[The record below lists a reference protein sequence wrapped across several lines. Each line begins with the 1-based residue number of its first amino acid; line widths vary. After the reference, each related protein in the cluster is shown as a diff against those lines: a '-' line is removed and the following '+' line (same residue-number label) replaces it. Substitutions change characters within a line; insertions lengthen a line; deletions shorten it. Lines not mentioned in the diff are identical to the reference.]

1 MESDYFN
8 SGVLLKDLEQCR
20 KEIVPE
26 EVFAFSQEHKATL
39 LLPDQD
45 ILNAMY
51 GGRILPLDDI
61 IWNYDARNYNSYRLR
76 SYGKADMDWVMAH
89 TAILHFCGR
98 AKPWK
103 KGYQLPLRR
112 ALSALCPAEQKMDVK
127 K

>member
-1 MESDYFN
+1 M
-8 SGVLLKDLEQCR
+8 
-20 KEIVPE
+20 
-26 EVFAFSQEHKATL
+26 
-39 LLPDQD
+39 PDQD

-76 SYGKADMDWVMAH
+76 SYGKADVDWVMAH

-103 KGYQLPLRR
+103 KGYPYRFGVLYQHYAQLSRR
-112 ALSALCPAEQKMDVK
+112 WM
-127 K
+127 